1 MNYSFFDILP
11 EYGTFLILTAFIL
24 LFYEIGYQLTHRYYL
39 KETTLEPKTLGQITG
54 GLIGMWAFVL
64 AFTFSIVAN
73 QYQDRKKLVM
83 DEANAIGTAF
93 LRADLIDPNEGVSIK
108 KQLANYVE
116 VRLDVI
122 KTRNLKNAIEKSLEI
137 HKNLW
142 SSIKSVSLPNP
153 NVNTS
158 LLTQSINEIIDI
170 HEKRVTAGTRTRIPF
185 SIWLTLFTISFLAI
199 LTLGIQ
205 AGYNQSRKV
214 LIVIPLIMAFS
225 SLTTLIV
232 DLNNPQSGS
241 IQVDQEPLISL
252 QKSMQSEGY

>member
-1 MNYSFFDILP
+1 
-11 EYGTFLILTAFIL
+11 
-24 LFYEIGYQLTHRYYL
+24 
-39 KETTLEPKTLGQITG
+39 
-54 GLIGMWAFVL
+54 
-64 AFTFSIVAN
+64 
-73 QYQDRKKLVM
+73 M

-108 KQLANYVE
+108 KQLAKYVE

-142 SSIKSVSLPNP
+142 SSIKTVSLPNP

-170 HEKRVTAGTRTRIPF
+170 NEKRVTAGARTRIPF

-205 AGYNQSRKV
+205 AGYNQSRKI